1 MLTHQFTPPGRWRR
15 FACMIYEG
23 MLLFGLVFIAGLL
36 FDVVTDSRHALK
48 LRVGRQIFLFVLISI
63 YFLSA
68 WLKSGQTLAMKT
80 WHIRLQS
87 RTPRPLKL
95 GRLLLRYVLMW
106 LFPLLTALLI
116 ETVAKQTGQPAL
128 SLLIVFAPFSNFI
141 YTWFDPDKQF
151 MHDRLSHTVLV
162 DARPIKNSDEPTT

>member
-1 MLTHQFTPPGRWRR
+1 MQTNHLNPPGRWRR

-48 LRVGRQIFLFVLISI
+48 LRIGRQIFLFALISI

-80 WHIRLQS
+80 WHIRLQNRDS
-87 RTPRPLKL
+87 TPLRL
-95 GRLLLRYVLMW
+95 GQLLLRYALL
-106 LFPLLTALLI
+106 LFLHLLTALFLVFI
-116 ETVAKQTGQPAL
+116 SYKTIHFDYIIVL
-128 SLLIVFAPFSNFI
+128 SLD
-141 YTWFDPDKQF
+141 Y
-151 MHDRLSHTVLV
+151 V
-162 DARPIKNSDEPTT
+162 DVVINIL